1 MPNLLKNIPKWSII
15 LWPRTK
21 KVIKENLLCTQGRIF
36 QPSLCIHSDLK
47 LRAPC
52 GNCTSYT
59 KLLKSIPKLSEI
71 LWPRT
76 KKVIKENLLCTQG
89 RIFQSSLGMH
99 SDLKLIIQFQLSVRL
114 FFLNLKSLLTKRNLP
129 KWVRIRKR
137 PLNSKQNRS

>member
-89 RIFQSSLGMH
+89 RIFQPSLGMH

-114 FFLNLKSLLTKRNLP
+114 FFFKFEITFNKKKS
-129 KWVRIRKR
+129 
-137 PLNSKQNRS
+137 SKMG